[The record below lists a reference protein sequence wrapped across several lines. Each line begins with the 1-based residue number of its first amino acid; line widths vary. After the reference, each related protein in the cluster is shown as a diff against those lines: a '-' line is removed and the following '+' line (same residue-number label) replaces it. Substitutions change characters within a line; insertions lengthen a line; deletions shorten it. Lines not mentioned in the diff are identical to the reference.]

1 MQTIFLSC
9 LFFVCVLLFVKGN
22 YMQIWVFIKHR
33 LRVSKSVDFHL
44 I

>member
-1 MQTIFLSC
+1 MQTIFLPSS
-9 LFFVCVLLFVKGN
+9 FFVCVLLFVKGN
-22 YMQIWVFIKHR
+22 YMQIRVLIRHR